1 MKKFLLPLVL
11 LIGLTVFFTTD
22 LKNTLSFS
30 GLAENYGLITDF
42 VMRHQLASWLGFMLL
57 YAAVVAL
64 SLPAASLLTLAGGA
78 VLGWIAIPLIIIG
91 ASVGAC
97 VVSLPPKL
105 FLPASLPSVQPA
117 LSRGW
122 KPDLKKMPFPICW
135 LCA

>member
-1 MKKFLLPLVL
+1 MLTLEKIRCPFHGKGIMASKYGRNKDDAMKKFLLPVVL
-11 LIGLTVFFTTD
+11 LLGLTVFFATD

-42 VMRHQLASWLGFMLL
+42 VMRHQLASWLGFMLV

-91 ASVGAC
+91 ASVG
-97 VVSLPPKL
+97 
-105 FLPASLPSVQPA
+105 Q
-117 LSRGW
+117 SRG
-122 KPDLKKMPFPICW
+122 
-135 LCA
+135 